1 MILLTITHGLK
12 KTVGPHEPLLS
23 YNTGL
28 NFYFAKFTGIL
39 HIEKIVT
46 SEKKIILGN
55 YTGALTLSCTFS
67 TPATSPRI
75 Y

>member
-1 MILLTITHGLK
+1 MS
-12 KTVGPHEPLLS
+12 LS
-23 YNTGL
+23 YVITLVLNL
-28 NFYFAKFTGIL
+28 NFYFSKFTVIL

-67 TPATSPRI
+67 TPAMPPRVYSHCVHI
-75 Y
+75 